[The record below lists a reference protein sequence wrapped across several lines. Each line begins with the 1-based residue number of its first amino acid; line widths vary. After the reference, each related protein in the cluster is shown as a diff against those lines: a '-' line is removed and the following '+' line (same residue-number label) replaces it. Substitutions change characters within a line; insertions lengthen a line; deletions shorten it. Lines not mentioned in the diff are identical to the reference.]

1 MKNRILVG
9 ALMLSIAFVI
19 SAFVFGEF
27 LVKSREQVK
36 TIKVVGSEKEFYE
49 ADMVKWKMS
58 LEEGSKV
65 NEIKKGYE
73 KLNKT
78 KDKLMKL
85 LLENG
90 IKKEN
95 ITFKPINVYDDYD
108 RNGQIIGSKLN
119 QQVYIISKKVELI
132 EKLAINPTELFE
144 KSIFVKYSNL
154 EYFNSGVDEI
164 KKGLLAKATVNAKER
179 AEKILENTDIKVD
192 KMISVRAG
200 VFQITEPYS
209 TRAESYG
216 VYNTST
222 KKKQIRVT
230 VHTVFTLK

>member
-1 MKNRILVG
+1 MKNKIVVS
-9 ALMLSIAFVI
+9 ALIISIALVT

-27 LVKSREQVK
+27 LYKSREQVK

-58 LEEGSKV
+58 LEEVSKV
-65 NEIKKGYE
+65 NEVKKGYE
-73 KLNKT
+73 KLKE
-78 KDKLMKL
+78 KKEKLMKV
-85 LLENG
+85 LLEKG
-90 IKKEN
+90 IQKEN

-108 RNGQIIGSKLN
+108 RNGQVSGNKLN

-132 EKLAINPTELFE
+132 EKIAINPTELFE
-144 KSIFVKYSNL
+144 KNIFVKYSNL
-154 EYFNSGVDEI
+154 EYFNSKVDEI
-164 KKGLLAKATVNAKER
+164 KKELLAKATVNAKER

-192 KMISVRAG
+192 KMMSVRAG

-209 TRAESYG
+209 TRMESYG

>member
-1 MKNRILVG
+1 MKNNIIVS
-9 ALMLSIAFVI
+9 ALIISIALVT

-27 LVKSREQVK
+27 LYKSREQVK

-58 LEEGSKV
+58 LEEVSKV
-65 NEIKKGYE
+65 NEVKKGYE
-73 KLNKT
+73 KLKE
-78 KDKLMKL
+78 KKEKLMKV
-85 LLENG
+85 LLEKG
-90 IKKEN
+90 IQKEN

-108 RNGQIIGSKLN
+108 RNGQVSGNKLN

-132 EKLAINPTELFE
+132 EKIAINPTELFE
-144 KSIFVKYSNL
+144 KNIFVKYSNL
-154 EYFNSGVDEI
+154 EYFNSKVDEI
-164 KKGLLAKATVNAKER
+164 KKELLAKATVNAKER

-192 KMISVRAG
+192 KMMSVRAG

-209 TRAESYG
+209 TRMESYG